1 MKNLNIK
8 YLTTDSHMNLMYRE
22 GRTYYVQIRLGKVIT
37 ELQTGFAI
45 QEHLLLKEIY
55 SLYSKH
61 QDFFDMGDFGYRM
74 LVMKSCMKALSLSNL
89 ESVFNVHTMEI
100 LRKLFLFRVTPFS
113 RTFVP
118 KWYLSDKDWDILES
132 SKKKYDEALNQGI
145 AYGIFDS
152 ILEILRDY
160 LREDSTSEVE
170 RLLSDWVQKMISIF
184 FWGAGPVNFNSYRFE
199 DSKECWELM
208 SKLVIMFMN
217 SNEEDRIKGRNIF
230 TRTVN
235 QVTED

>member
-1 MKNLNIK
+1 MKSLNIK

-22 GRTYYVQIRLGKVIT
+22 GRTYYVQIRLGRVIT

-89 ESVFNVHTMEI
+89 EPIFNVHTIEI
-100 LRKLFLFRVTPFS
+100 LRKLSQAYPFS
-113 RTFVP
+113 RSSVP
-118 KWYLSDKDWDILES
+118 KWYLLDKDWDILEN
-132 SKKKYDEALNQGI
+132 SKKKYDEALDQGI

-230 TRTVN
+230 TRIAN
-235 QVTED
+235 HVTED

>member
-22 GRTYYVQIRLGKVIT
+22 GRTYYVQIRLGRVIT

-74 LVMKSCMKALSLSNL
+74 LVMKSCIKALSLSNL
-89 ESVFNVHTMEI
+89 ESVFNVHTIEI
-100 LRKLFLFRVTPFS
+100 LRKLSQASPFS
-113 RTFVP
+113 RSSVP
-118 KWYLSDKDWDILES
+118 KWYLSDKDWDILEN
-132 SKKKYDEALNQGI
+132 SKKKYDEALDQGI

-152 ILEILRDY
+152 ILEILRDC
-160 LREDSTSEVE
+160 LKGDTTDSSE